1 MRDADKDASGPSAN
15 GEDPG
20 DGGGGGGGGGG
31 GHGSGGV
38 RRFPKTRLWRQSQ
51 DRYAWRADVGGAG
64 TAARVAFDAV
74 RNSRVL
80 ARVT

>member
-1 MRDADKDASGPSAN
+1 MRDADKDPGGASAN
-15 GEDPG
+15 GGDLGDPG
-20 DGGGGGGGGGG
+20 SGGGGG

-64 TAARVAFDAV
+64 TAARVAFNAV
-74 RNSRVL
+74 RGAVCL
-80 ARVT
+80 F